1 MDYRAKNYVGL
12 FEQNRACSSPFKR
25 QEPSQSFHSGRNFF
39 LRFEFIITKHICTLY
54 RLRDLRSDMFR
65 FIYHK
70 YLNIE
75 STRIIEFW
83 HPLLGTKYMSCL
95 VGCDLKLFDM
105 AWFPF
110 PNHAHSPRVTHTMW
124 STSPLPFVFL
134 YCVCKFTSSKFS
146 QIYCNFS
153 HLFYTV
159 CPSPA
164 HTLSQPLSHTVSPI

>member
-1 MDYRAKNYVGL
+1 M
-12 FEQNRACSSPFKR
+12 
-25 QEPSQSFHSGRNFF
+25 
-39 LRFEFIITKHICTLY
+39 Y

-110 PNHAHSPRVTHTMW
+110 PNHAHSPRVTHTPCDRLPLFL
-124 STSPLPFVFL
+124 SSFLIVFVNSHQANFRKFIAISPTCFTLFVL
-134 YCVCKFTSSKFS
+134 
-146 QIYCNFS
+146 
-153 HLFYTV
+153 HLL
-159 CPSPA
+159 
-164 HTLSQPLSHTVSPI
+164 TLCLSHCLTLFLLYK